1 MRRIAAF
8 ALLAAAA
15 CGGTDVTSPPTTPTT
30 PTTPKDTTSAFP
42 GFDIGLYPG
51 DGSLQAWKYPSS
63 PYRWVG
69 YYLPSPCH
77 RDASFS
83 GKRALI
89 TSLGWGTAVLYV
101 GQQDWANMPSI
112 AATASRASENQ
123 AVCSASLL
131 SSDQGTAEA
140 ADAVAQVRAQGF
152 PDGTTVFLDV
162 EHVSTISQQLL
173 DYYHAWI
180 AGVLADGHYKPGV
193 YAHKANAPTFY
204 GLSFSDVNGVRY
216 TPPFWIASWSNF
228 SLSSKP
234 GDVGLAFAQ
243 LWQGLGGVNQ
253 AYNGIT
259 LNIDA
264 NVATKVS
271 PSDPQ

>member
-1 MRRIAAF
+1 MRRIAVF
-8 ALLAAAA
+8 VFLAAVA
-15 CGGTDVTSPPTTPTT
+15 CGGTSVTSAPAAPA
-30 PTTPKDTTSAFP
+30 TPKDTTTAYP

-83 GKRALI
+83 GKRPFI
-89 TSLGWGTAVLYV
+89 TAVGWGTAVLYV

-112 AATASRASENQ
+112 AASASRAVESQ

-162 EHVSTISQQLL
+162 EHVSAISQPLL
-173 DYYHAWI
+173 DYYRAWVG
-180 AGVLADGHYKPGV
+180 GVLADGHYKPGV

-204 GLSFSDVNGVRY
+204 DLAIVDLHGARY

-228 SLSSKP
+228 SLASRP

-243 LWQGLGGVNQ
+243 LWQGLGGVTQ
-253 AYNGIT
+253 TYNGVA

-264 NVATKVS
+264 NVAAKAS
-271 PSDPQ
+271 PSDP

>member
-1 MRRIAAF
+1 MRRIAVF
-8 ALLAAAA
+8 VFLAAVA
-15 CGGTDVTSPPTTPTT
+15 CGGTSVTSVPAAPA
-30 PTTPKDTTSAFP
+30 TPKDTTTAYP

-83 GKRALI
+83 GKRPFI
-89 TSLGWGTAVLYV
+89 TAVGWGTAVLYV

-112 AATASRASENQ
+112 AASASRAVESQ

-162 EHVSTISQQLL
+162 EHVSAISQPLL
-173 DYYHAWI
+173 DYYRAWVG
-180 AGVLADGHYKPGV
+180 GVLADGHYKPGV

-204 GLSFSDVNGVRY
+204 DLAIVDLHGARY

-228 SLSSKP
+228 SLASRP

-243 LWQGLGGVNQ
+243 LWQGLGGVTQ
-253 AYNGIT
+253 TYNGVA

-264 NVATKVS
+264 NVAAKAS
-271 PSDPQ
+271 PSDP